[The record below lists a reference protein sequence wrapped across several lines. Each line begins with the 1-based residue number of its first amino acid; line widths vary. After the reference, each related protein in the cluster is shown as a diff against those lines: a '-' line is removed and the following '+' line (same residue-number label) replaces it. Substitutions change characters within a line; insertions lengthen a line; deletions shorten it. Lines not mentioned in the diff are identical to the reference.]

1 LKLHGSKSLAE
12 EKQILRDI
20 KTQQKEKDVS
30 SFQSLEVLKET
41 VFNKIIFSFHYEVHV
56 LNIIGITY

>member
-1 LKLHGSKSLAE
+1 LAE